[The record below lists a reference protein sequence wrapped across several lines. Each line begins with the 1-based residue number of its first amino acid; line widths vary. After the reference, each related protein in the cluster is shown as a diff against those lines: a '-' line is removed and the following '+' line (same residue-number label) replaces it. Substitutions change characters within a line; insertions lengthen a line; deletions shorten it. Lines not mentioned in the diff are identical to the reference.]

1 MQPRI
6 KVWVVF
12 GDRTQLGD
20 GRARLFELID
30 ELGSIKKAARM
41 GMSYRAAWGYIRE
54 LEAAAGFRFLERTP
68 GGGGT
73 GGAFLTREAR
83 AFPDPLPAIPRDP
96 RSTGRPALHPRLRGR
111 FLARLQIR
119 EGPGSHTRIS
129 PLPSPDVSPV
139 NRW

>member
-12 GDRTQLGD
+12 GDRTKLGD

-30 ELGSIKKAARM
+30 ELGSIKKAVARM

-54 LEAAAGFRFLERTP
+54 LEAAAGFRFLERKP

-73 GGAFLTREAR
+73 GGAFLTR
-83 AFPDPLPAIPRDP
+83 
-96 RSTGRPALHPRLRGR
+96 RPA
-111 FLARLQIR
+111 
-119 EGPGSHTRIS
+119 
-129 PLPSPDVSPV
+129 PS
-139 NRW
+139 